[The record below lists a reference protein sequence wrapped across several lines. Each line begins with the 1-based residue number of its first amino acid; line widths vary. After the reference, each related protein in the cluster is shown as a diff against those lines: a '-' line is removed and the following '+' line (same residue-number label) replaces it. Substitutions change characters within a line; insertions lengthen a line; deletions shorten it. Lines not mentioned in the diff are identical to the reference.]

1 MNTHTNPNHL
11 EEFKTLEEDFS
22 EYLKLM
28 KAGRFNDARLLAH
41 LLVSAT
47 YVLDDVWMRATTRGQ
62 K

>member
-11 EEFKTLEEDFS
+11 EEFKTLERYFS

-28 KAGRFNDARLLAH
+28 KAGDFNDARQVAH

-47 YVLDDVWMRATTRGQ
+47 YTLDTVWMRAKTRGQ